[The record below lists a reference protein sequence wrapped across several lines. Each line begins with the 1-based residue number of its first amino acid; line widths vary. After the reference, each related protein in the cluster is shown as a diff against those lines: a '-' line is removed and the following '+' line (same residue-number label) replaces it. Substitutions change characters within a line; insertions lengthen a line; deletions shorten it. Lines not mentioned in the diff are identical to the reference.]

1 MRATRAI
8 VGGVVLLCVTLG
20 LAFVASAQDGA
31 SGRTMRPVI
40 RGEQY
45 AVTSMKAP
53 ATAAAV
59 RILEAGGDAF
69 DAAVAGQ
76 AVLALVD
83 PASNGIGSDAVLLV
97 YDAESKQ
104 VLSINA
110 EGTAPKLATIE
121 WYEKNND
128 GELPRSDGLLS
139 ASIPTVVDSWYIL
152 LDRNMVSFEP
162 SLHSG
167 FGTGVVVGDLG
178 FIFNCRGDYYSLV
191 QGTISLS
198 GSSDSPSTVV

>member
-1 MRATRAI
+1 MRTSRT
-8 VGGVVLLCVTLG
+8 VVSGALLLYVTLG
-20 LAFVASAQDGA
+20 LAAVVSAQDRRLSTNFTA
-31 SGRTMRPVI
+31 TMRPVI

-45 AVTSMKAP
+45 AVTSMKTP

-59 RILEAGGDAF
+59 RILEAGGNAF

-83 PASNGIGSDAVLLV
+83 PGGNGIGADAVLLV
-97 YDAESKQ
+97 YDAQSKQ

-121 WYEKNND
+121 WYTEHNN

-139 ASIPTVVDSWYIL
+139 ASIPTVVDAWYIL
-152 LDRNMVSFEP
+152 LDRF
-162 SLHSG
+162 
-167 FGTGVVVGDLG
+167 VGYHDL
-178 FIFNCRGDYYSLV
+178 CRCPAAGH
-191 QGTISLS
+191 
-198 GSSDSPSTVV
+198 